1 MSSKSCSSKSLMVD
15 AEMRPAV
22 LKTKGPVQPQRWPQW
37 QRVSMGAPHNEY
49 ASPGKCLRHSFCGPV
64 AQLCLTLC
72 DSMDCSTPGLP
83 DFHHLLEFAQTHT
96 HLIESVTLF
105 NHLILCHPLLLC
117 PQSFPASGS
126 FPISQLLASGSQ
138 SIGASAS
145 VLPMNIQG

>member
-1 MSSKSCSSKSLMVD
+1 MVD

-22 LKTKGPVQPQRWPQW
+22 LRTKRLVQPTL
-37 QRVSMGAPHNEY
+37 APVVVAGGVYGRPRPTMNTY
-49 ASPGKCLRHSFCGPV
+49 RPGKCLRHSFCCSV

-72 DSMDCSTPGLP
+72 DSMDCSTPGFP
-83 DFHHLLEFAQTHT
+83 VFHHLLEFAQTHI
-96 HLIESVTLF
+96 HLIESVMLF
-105 NHLILCHPLLLC
+105 NHLILCLPLLC

-126 FPISQLLASGSQ
+126 FPMSRLLASGSQ